1 MVDHS
6 LTSPLD
12 EALRDLK
19 VEVFVLG
26 KDWLVDV
33 AAILL
38 GHATRSAEDD
48 SVHILH
54 LLLGVVDRLDSA
66 PWAEEL
72 RVAISSILPLS
83 TAVSPAPPPTGNF
96 IVNLVVGSRASLL
109 PAGLP
114 GGSCR
119 GWRSPPLLPVGG
131 DRSGWSVLPVL
142 GLLLLPES

>member
-1 MVDHS
+1 MN
-6 LTSPLD
+6 LPCI
-12 EALRDLK
+12 LRT
-19 VEVFVLG
+19 ENS
-26 KDWLVDV
+26 
-33 AAILL
+33 
-38 GHATRSAEDD
+38 T
-48 SVHILH
+48 
-54 LLLGVVDRLDSA
+54 

-96 IVNLVVGSRASLL
+96 IVNLVVGSRAALL

-142 GLLLLPES
+142 GLLLLHESQFLKVGIPLLDVLLLNPEIGILRSIIQDSLK